1 MIRTRNLQDW
11 NLTRYRCAN
20 RSSSKIRD
28 AVAVRRVGERDV
40 LGLEDGLGARLDA
53 LERARHGERELHLR
67 VVDREVG
74 LGHGALLDELVEV
87 ARVALEAHVL
97 VVDHVRE
104 HLVEELGVVRHDERR
119 DVLALRARE
128 EVAEPLLLL
137 DVQVVRRLV
146 EEQEIGVQEH
156 GARERELHL
165 PAARQVADGLV
176 DELLRELHLE
186 ELLTDLLAAERRED
200 RLLEAEVDGRRVRV
214 GTVDVVVDEAGAELH
229 ELLGAGEA
237 RERAGRDGAHERGL
251 TAAVVA
257 EEAVDAAAAHVEVRR
272 VEQDLAAVGELELD
286 VAEDLA
292 LALGDVELDL
302 ALGHA
307 LLGLVHEL
315 FGHGGALLLVRE
327 DGREVG
333 LAGLLPLEHV
343 ERLGDALVRRE
354 GRDVGEDG
362 LEALG
367 DVVQA
372 GLVGQGLR
380 EQRLE
385 GGWLDGIGDGVHGSG
400 HRVGVLCLRVG
411 AMSGARRCATCAS
424 ASAFLWA
431 RGADAARAMRCALA
445 RAARR
450 APRALGQRDAIFCKG
465 IFGCAARGRFYAA
478 LFGRQRGNGVRM
490 LCTRARWFW
499 CKWRRTRSCA
509 VVCRR
514 SGQVSPETT
523 LRGAS
528 SGNSIFNLRLAP
540 LAWSEGPPLP
550 RGSP

>member
-20 RSSSKIRD
+20 RSSKKVKD

-186 ELLTDLLAAERRED
+186 ELLADLLAAERRED
-200 RLLEAEVDGRRVRV
+200 RLLEAEVDRRRVRV
-214 GTVDVVVDEAGAELH
+214 GAVDVVVDEAGAELH

-237 RERAGRDGAHERGL
+237 REGTRRDGAHERGL
-251 TAAVVA
+251 AAAVVA

-292 LALGDVELDL
+292 LACVCVCCFFLSLRRWRRGHTLTSPSTPSTRGPRPRIPARHRRD
-302 ALGHA
+302 ALNETQESAPSGMSSSTS
-307 LLGLVHEL
+307 
-315 FGHGGALLLVRE
+315 
-327 DGREVG
+327 
-333 LAGLLPLEHV
+333 
-343 ERLGDALVRRE
+343 RLGTRFSDSSMNFFVTAAHFSSSAR
-354 GRDVGEDG
+354 
-362 LEALG
+362 
-367 DVVQA
+367 
-372 GLVGQGLR
+372 
-380 EQRLE
+380 
-385 GGWLDGIGDGVHGSG
+385 
-400 HRVGVLCLRVG
+400 
-411 AMSGARRCATCAS
+411 MGAR
-424 ASAFLWA
+424 
-431 RGADAARAMRCALA
+431 
-445 RAARR
+445 
-450 APRALGQRDAIFCKG
+450 
-465 IFGCAARGRFYAA
+465 
-478 LFGRQRGNGVRM
+478 
-490 LCTRARWFW
+490 
-499 CKWRRTRSCA
+499 
-509 VVCRR
+509 
-514 SGQVSPETT
+514 
-523 LRGAS
+523 
-528 SGNSIFNLRLAP
+528 
-540 LAWSEGPPLP
+540 
-550 RGSP
+550 

>member
-1 MIRTRNLQDW
+1 MHDGPRAFSSALRGNVPSTRVRTLSRALEAECYASTPTSDRYVIRTRNLQDW

-20 RSSSKIRD
+20 RSSKITD

-186 ELLTDLLAAERRED
+186 ELLADLLAAERRED

-251 TAAVVA
+251 AAAVVA

-315 FGHGGALLLVRE
+315 LRHGGALLLVRE

-343 ERLGDALVRRE
+343 EGLGDALVRRE

-362 LEALG
+362 LEALRH
-367 DVVQA
+367 VVQA
-372 GLVGQGLR
+372 GLVREGLR

-385 GGWLDGIGDGVHGSG
+385 GGWLDGVGDGVHGSG
-400 HRVGVLCLRVG
+400 HRGD
-411 AMSGARRCATCAS
+411 
-424 ASAFLWA
+424 FL
-431 RGADAARAMRCALA
+431 
-445 RAARR
+445 
-450 APRALGQRDAIFCKG
+450 P
-465 IFGCAARGRFYAA
+465 
-478 LFGRQRGNGVRM
+478 
-490 LCTRARWFW
+490 
-499 CKWRRTRSCA
+499 A
-509 VVCRR
+509 VV
-514 SGQVSPETT
+514 V
-523 LRGAS
+523 
-528 SGNSIFNLRLAP
+528 
-540 LAWSEGPPLP
+540 W
-550 RGSP
+550 

>member
-20 RSSSKIRD
+20 RSSKKVKD

-186 ELLTDLLAAERRED
+186 ELLADLLAAERRED
-200 RLLEAEVDGRRVRV
+200 RLLEAEVDRRRVRV
-214 GTVDVVVDEAGAELH
+214 RAVDVVVDEAGAELH

-237 RERAGRDGAHERGL
+237 REGTRRDGAHERGL
-251 TAAVVA
+251 AAAVVA

-286 VAEDLA
+286 ITQDLA

-315 FGHGGALLLVRE
+315 FGDGRALLLVGE

-343 ERLGDALVRRE
+343 EGLGDALVRRE

-372 GLVGQGLR
+372 GLVGQRLR

-385 GGWLDGIGDGVHGSG
+385 GGWLDRVGDGVHGSG
-400 HRVGVLCLRVG
+400 HRGDFLPVRFDVGRVSVCNLCERTG
-411 AMSGARRCATCAS
+411 FFGGARRRRGA
-424 ASAFLWA
+424 WEA
-431 RGADAARAMRCALA
+431 RGAA
-445 RAARR
+445 RAARG
-450 APRALGQRDAIFCKG
+450 APRALG
-465 IFGCAARGRFYAA
+465 
-478 LFGRQRGNGVRM
+478 
-490 LCTRARWFW
+490 
-499 CKWRRTRSCA
+499 RR
-509 VVCRR
+509 
-514 SGQVSPETT
+514 
-523 LRGAS
+523 
-528 SGNSIFNLRLAP
+528 
-540 LAWSEGPPLP
+540 
-550 RGSP
+550 

>member
-20 RSSSKIRD
+20 RSSKKIRD

-186 ELLTDLLAAERRED
+186 ELLADLLAAERRED

-214 GTVDVVVDEAGAELH
+214 GAVDVVVDEASAELH

-237 RERAGRDGAHERGL
+237 REGTRRDGAHERGL
-251 TAAVVA
+251 AAAVVA

-307 LLGLVHEL
+307 LLGLVHEF
-315 FGHGGALLLVRE
+315 FGDRGALLLVR
-327 DGREVG
+327 DNGREVG

-343 ERLGDALVRRE
+343 EALGDALVR
-354 GRDVGEDG
+354 G
-362 LEALG
+362 
-367 DVVQA
+367 
-372 GLVGQGLR
+372 
-380 EQRLE
+380 
-385 GGWLDGIGDGVHGSG
+385 
-400 HRVGVLCLRVG
+400 
-411 AMSGARRCATCAS
+411 
-424 ASAFLWA
+424 
-431 RGADAARAMRCALA
+431 
-445 RAARR
+445 
-450 APRALGQRDAIFCKG
+450 
-465 IFGCAARGRFYAA
+465 
-478 LFGRQRGNGVRM
+478 
-490 LCTRARWFW
+490 
-499 CKWRRTRSCA
+499 
-509 VVCRR
+509 
-514 SGQVSPETT
+514 
-523 LRGAS
+523 
-528 SGNSIFNLRLAP
+528 
-540 LAWSEGPPLP
+540 
-550 RGSP
+550 

>member
-20 RSSSKIRD
+20 RSSKRKD

-186 ELLTDLLAAERRED
+186 ELLADLLAAERRED
-200 RLLEAEVDGRRVRV
+200 RLLEAEVDRRRVRV
-214 GTVDVVVDEAGAELH
+214 GAVDVVVDEAGAELH

-251 TAAVVA
+251 AAAVVA

-307 LLGLVHEL
+307 LLGLVHEF
-315 FGHGGALLLVRE
+315 FGDGRALLLVRE

-343 ERLGDALVRRE
+343 EGLGDALVRRE

-362 LEALG
+362 LEALRH
-367 DVVQA
+367 VVQA
-372 GLVGQGLR
+372 GLVREGLR

-385 GGWLDGIGDGVHGSG
+385 GGWLDRVGDGVHGSG
-400 HRVGVLCLRVG
+400 HRGD
-411 AMSGARRCATCAS
+411 
-424 ASAFLWA
+424 FL
-431 RGADAARAMRCALA
+431 
-445 RAARR
+445 
-450 APRALGQRDAIFCKG
+450 P
-465 IFGCAARGRFYAA
+465 
-478 LFGRQRGNGVRM
+478 
-490 LCTRARWFW
+490 
-499 CKWRRTRSCA
+499 A
-509 VVCRR
+509 VV
-514 SGQVSPETT
+514 V
-523 LRGAS
+523 
-528 SGNSIFNLRLAP
+528 
-540 LAWSEGPPLP
+540 W
-550 RGSP
+550 

>member
-20 RSSSKIRD
+20 RSSKRKD

-186 ELLTDLLAAERRED
+186 ELLADLLAAERRED

-214 GTVDVVVDEAGAELH
+214 GAVDVVVDEAGAELH

-251 TAAVVA
+251 AAAVVA

-343 ERLGDALVRRE
+343 EGLGDALVRRE

-411 AMSGARRCATCAS
+411 AMSGARQVQG
-424 ASAFLWA
+424 A
-431 RGADAARAMRCALA
+431 RIGFFVAARRRHSACDAVRAA

-490 LCTRARWFW
+490 LGARARWFW